1 MMLRLLLLSLAIG
14 IAYVLVRD
22 ALRRRRAQRTP
33 PPQPPRVTTVQCAR
47 CGVHL
52 PAGHAL
58 QHVDGRHYCSPE
70 HARDDG

>member
-1 MMLRLLLLSLAIG
+1 MIRLLLLILAIW
-14 IAYVLVRD
+14 IAFMLIRD
-22 ALRRRRAQRTP
+22 ALRRRRTRIAPRPATP
-33 PPQPPRVTTVQCAR
+33 VTAVQCAR

-52 PAGHAL
+52 PAERAL

>member
-1 MMLRLLLLSLAIG
+1 MMLRLLLLSMAVW

-22 ALRRRRAQRTP
+22 ALRRRRVHRTP
-33 PPQPPRVTTVQCAR
+33 PAPLVATVRCAR

-52 PAGHAL
+52 PAEEAL

>member
-1 MMLRLLLLSLAIG
+1 MMLRLLLLTLAIW
-14 IAYVLVRD
+14 IAVVLVRN
-22 ALRRRRAQRTP
+22 ALRRRQARQARP
-33 PPQPPRVTTVQCAR
+33 ADRVTTEQCAR

-52 PAGHAL
+52 PVKLAL

>member
-1 MMLRLLLLSLAIG
+1 MMLRLLLLTLAVW
-14 IAYVLVRD
+14 IAFVLVRD
-22 ALRRRRAQRTP
+22 HLRRRQARRVTP
-33 PPQPPRVTTVQCAR
+33 SPPVTTVRCAR

-52 PAGHAL
+52 PAERAL

>member
-1 MMLRLLLLSLAIG
+1 MMLRLLLLTLAIW
-14 IAYVLVRD
+14 IAVVLVRN
-22 ALRRRRAQRTP
+22 ALRRRQARPAD
-33 PPQPPRVTTVQCAR
+33 RVTTVQCAR

-52 PAGHAL
+52 PVKLAL

>member
-1 MMLRLLLLSLAIG
+1 MMLRLLLLSMAVW
-14 IAYVLVRD
+14 IAYLLVRD
-22 ALRRRRAQRTP
+22 ALRRRRVHHTP
-33 PPQPPRVTTVQCAR
+33 PPPQVTTVRCAR

-52 PAGHAL
+52 PAAQAL